1 MTDKIDSGAVGRA
14 HHWTSRAEIARLA
27 ASFLTRPRTS
37 LGGGGGGGTKLS
49 VWADGGFEE
58 AGRCRRRACI
68 SSLMQILITKA
79 PSPWQS
85 FADFSHSLARNSIS
99 EIIGSFFSG
108 AISSCLLV
116 GGGWGV
122 GKALRRPGKGLALRR
137 IVSAEF
143 WDVDEWQRIR
153 RIRVK
158 VWPQAVRRHTP
169 AEKVTDRDDRLRRW
183 NFHLN
188 AIQPA
193 PNMHLADLGIRDALT
208 NTARQMRLATGHFD
222 CLNEGFF

>member
-1 MTDKIDSGAVGRA
+1 MGKADVSLTPLS
-14 HHWTSRAEIARLA
+14 ARTNWSWVSA
-27 ASFLTRPRTS
+27 YH
-37 LGGGGGGGTKLS
+37 
-49 VWADGGFEE
+49 E
-58 AGRCRRRACI
+58 AGRGMTGIRWRAI
-68 SSLMQILITKA
+68 SRSLM
-79 PSPWQS
+79 
-85 FADFSHSLARNSIS
+85 
-99 EIIGSFFSG
+99 
-108 AISSCLLV
+108 V
-116 GGGWGV
+116 GGW
-122 GKALRRPGKGLALRR
+122 RRG
-137 IVSAEF
+137 ISAEF